1 MKKFLIFGAVAVSLI
16 LAAGCALAEDIS
28 GPWEVTLHGYNY
40 FTDRT
45 PARVAIMETET
56 TMDIEQNGD
65 RVSVTFGGFG
75 GVHAATIFKGSFGQ
89 DQLVATWWY
98 QGYPHE
104 TKVLT
109 GKYSEQTGNISGK
122 MLYPRAADKP
132 GLVPGW
138 VEVNFVATRKLVAV
152 MPQPVQ
158 PVEAIQVII
167 PAVIQQ
173 LLKEDCV
180 SFNPA
185 TTEVKNI
192 GGRWKVLDGSHWIL
206 DFEGNKA
213 EADRSLKII
222 KHYGLNSLC
231 FVGRPDPSLTYWRV
245 NGQAPAGPAPGE
257 DAIAFNPDTIE
268 VKQING
274 RWKIVDG
281 SHWILDFEGN
291 ENEARTSFRII
302 KKYGFRYICYVGRP
316 GPSMTYFRK

>member
-1 MKKFLIFGAVAVSLI
+1 MKKFLILGAVIASLVFT
-16 LAAGCALAEDIS
+16 AGSVFANDIS
-28 GPWEVTLHGYNY
+28 GPWVVTLHGYNY

-45 PARVAIMETET
+45 PARVPVMETET
-56 TMDIEQNGD
+56 TMDIQQNGD
-65 RVSVTFGGFG
+65 RVSVTFGAFG
-75 GVHAATIFKGSFGQ
+75 GVHSATMFEGSYGQ
-89 DQLVATWWY
+89 NQLVATWWY

-109 GKYSEQTGNISGK
+109 GHYSEQTGNISGK

-138 VEVNFVATRKLVAV
+138 VEVNYVAKRKIVAV
-152 MPQPVQ
+152 IPQPVQ
-158 PVEAIQVII
+158 PIQPVI
-167 PAVIQQ
+167 PAVIQP

-180 SFNPA
+180 GFNPV

-192 GGRWKVLDGSHWIL
+192 GGRWKIADGGHLIL
-206 DFEGNKA
+206 DFGGNKA
-213 EADRSLKII
+213 EADLALKII
-222 KHYGLNSLC
+222 KYYGMNSQC

-257 DAIAFNPDTIE
+257 DSIAFNPDTIE
-268 VKQING
+268 VKKING

-281 SHWILDFEGN
+281 SHWILDFED
-291 ENEARTSFRII
+291 NEAEAQTSFQVI
-302 KKYGFRYICYVGRP
+302 KKYGFRYICFVGRP

>member
-1 MKKFLIFGAVAVSLI
+1 MRKLLVFAAVTVFVV
-16 LAAGCALAEDIS
+16 LAAGYAAANDIS
-28 GPWEVTLHGYNY
+28 GPWEVTLNGYNY

-45 PARVAIMETET
+45 PDRVPITATGT

-65 RVSVTFGGFG
+65 KISVTFGAFG
-75 GVHAATIFKGSFGQ
+75 GVHSATLFEGFFGQ
-89 DQLVATWWY
+89 NQLVATWWY

-109 GKYSEQTGNISGK
+109 GKYSEQTGEISGK
-122 MLYPRAADKP
+122 MVYPRAADKP

-138 VEVNFVATRKLVAV
+138 VEVKFVATRKVVAV
-152 MPQPVQ
+152 IPQPAQPIQ
-158 PVEAIQVII
+158 PVLPANIQ
-167 PAVIQQ
+167 P
-173 LLKEDCV
+173 LFKEDCIA
-180 SFNPA
+180 FNPA

-192 GGRWKVLDGSHWIL
+192 NGSWKIVDGSHWIL
-206 DFEGNKA
+206 DFGGNKA
-213 EADRSLKII
+213 EADKALKII
-222 KHYGLNSLC
+222 KYYGFNSQC

-257 DAIAFNPDTIE
+257 DAIVFNPDTIE
-268 VKQING
+268 VKQVNG

-291 ENEARTSFRII
+291 ESEARTSFQII
-302 KKYGFRYICYVGRP
+302 RKYGFRYICYVGRP